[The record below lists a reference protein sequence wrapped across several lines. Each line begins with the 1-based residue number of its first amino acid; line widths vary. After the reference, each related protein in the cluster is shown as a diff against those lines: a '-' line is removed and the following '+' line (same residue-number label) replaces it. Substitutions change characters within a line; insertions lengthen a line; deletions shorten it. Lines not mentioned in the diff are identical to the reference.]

1 MIEIKRIVT
10 VSLFSLICLLSG
22 KTVEAQ
28 GELPVSKNL
37 KRYDNTSGLPFTLD
51 ASDSYGRSIVSLGDI
66 DDNGYVDFAVGA
78 HGDDDYLTDAGA
90 VYVLFM
96 DTLDSIAS
104 YTKLLPPSSVSV
116 GARFGIS
123 LANMGDMDGNGYDDL
138 LVGAHKDENNPGNDM
153 GSVTLLM
160 MNDTSGYDTSYHTTR
175 NQNGMGNYSWMNGG
189 DDFGFSVAN
198 IGDVDGNG
206 VNDMAVGMIRDG
218 SSNPD
223 HGALLIMT
231 MDTDFS
237 ILTTNRY
244 GDNYFPYDSLP
255 AFARLG
261 SSITNIGDLDGDGI
275 NELVVGANN
284 FRGEGTWA
292 SSGAVYTIFLNSG
305 GTLKSYKKHSMPL
318 IGRSNYIKQGES
330 FGRSLCY
337 LGDINSDGLKD
348 VAIGGFNYDYKGT
361 ETYTGAIYIGSFNND
376 GDLVTLRK
384 YGNHNS
390 GFPETLSNTTYFG
403 AACAVLP
410 DSDGDGLNE
419 LLIGANQYDSGKGA
433 MYRFRYEL
441 LNESS
446 IGTVAWLNKVS
457 EVSGYKKGATNINL
471 NNGDNFGYS
480 ICELGDIDGD
490 GNPDFISGVPYRD
503 VGFTNAGAISIL
515 FTDDNGHIKKSQWIH
530 NGSFPTTQLGTSDY
544 FGISVDTIGD
554 FDGNGVVDIAVGTI
568 NDDDGFGNAGAVYLI
583 YLDTA
588 GGTISVDSTNK
599 ISATQGGF
607 TGTLGANDWFG
618 GSVASI
624 GDLDNDGVMDLAV
637 GAWRDDDGG
646 TDKGAVYILFMNS
659 DGTVSSHQK
668 ISDTQGSFT
677 STLAGYSR
685 LGLDIDDIGD
695 MDGDGN
701 EDIVVGYRGGT
712 SNPGGIFILNLNSSG
727 TVKTETLID
736 QTDISSIQ
744 TNSAFGGGVASIPD
758 VNGDGIPDLA
768 VGAHGDDADGT
779 GANTGAVWIVCLDSS
794 NAVVDTQKVNAI
806 SGRFNGPMR
815 PSDFMGFGLSHIGDV
830 NKDGFPDI
838 AVGAFYDSESASLG
852 GAVWT
857 MSIKSKKSHSFSSG
871 RLYAELKRKMDGS
884 YVLCDNGILYFNYD
898 EEYEDHD
905 ISYNIYG
912 FNPIPVITEADQ
924 PLSVKYGENN
934 LSLDFT
940 DLGNCL
946 SNDFYILEVINSKKE
961 KFYLRFRVTDNFCS
975 FNPPKIQN

>member
-37 KRYDNTSGLPFTLD
+37 KPYSDSSGLPFSLD
-51 ASDSYGRSIVSLGDI
+51 VSDYFGRSMVQMGDI

-78 HGDDDYLTDAGA
+78 HGDDDHLTDAGA
-90 VYVLFM
+90 VYILFM

-104 YTKLLPPSSVSV
+104 YTKVPPPSSVSV
-116 GARFGIS
+116 GAFFGVS
-123 LANMGDMDGNGYDDL
+123 MANMGDMDGNGVDDL
-138 LVGAHKDENNPGNDM
+138 LVGAHSEEANPGVDM
-153 GSVTLLM
+153 GAVYLLM
-160 MNDTSGYDTSYHTTR
+160 MNDTGGYDTSYRTTK
-175 NQNGMGNYSWMNGG
+175 NVNGMSNEWWFNSGEF
-189 DDFGFSVAN
+189 FGSAVAN
-198 IGDVDGNG
+198 IGDIDGNG
-206 VNDMAVGMIRDG
+206 VNDMAVGMMGDNW
-218 SSNPD
+218 SNPKY
-223 HGALLIMT
+223 GSVIIMT
-231 MDTDFS
+231 MDSNYAVTS
-237 ILTTNRY
+237 TNWY
-244 GDNYFPYDSLP
+244 GHAYFPYDTLP
-255 AFARLG
+255 AHTYFG
-261 SSITNIGDLDGDGI
+261 SAITNVGDLDGDGVNDI
-275 NELVVGANN
+275 VVGAYR
-284 FRGEGTWA
+284 FRGEGTWPN
-292 SSGAVYTIFLNSG
+292 SGAIYTLFLNSN
-305 GTLKSYKKHSMPL
+305 GTLKSYNKNSVPL
-318 IGRSNYIKQGES
+318 VGRSNYIKQGEY

-337 LGDINSDGLKD
+337 LGDINNDGFKD
-348 VAIGGFNYDYKGT
+348 IAIGGYNYDYKGN
-361 ETYTGAIYIGSFNND
+361 ENLSGAVFIGSLNSS
-376 GDLVTLRK
+376 GDLVAIRK
-384 YGNHNS
+384 YGNRNS
-390 GFPETLSNTTYFG
+390 GFPEILPEKTAFG
-403 AACAVLP
+403 TSCAVLP
-410 DSDGDGLNE
+410 DSDGDGIDE
-419 LLIGANQYDSGKGA
+419 LFVGAHLADSSRGNL
-433 MYRFRYEL
+433 YRFRYEF
-441 LNESS
+441 LNETP

-503 VGFTNAGAISIL
+503 VGFTNAGAISVL

-530 NGSFPTTQLGTSDY
+530 NGSFPSTQLGTSDY

-554 FDGNGVVDIAVGTI
+554 FDGNGVVDIAVGAI

-677 STLAGYSR
+677 STLPGYSR
-685 LGLDIDDIGD
+685 LGLDIDNIGD

-712 SNPGGIFILNLNSSG
+712 ANPGGIFILNLNSTG

-736 QTDISSIQ
+736 QTDIPGIQ
-744 TNSAFGGGVASIPD
+744 TNSAFGGGVSSIPD
-758 VNGDGIPDLA
+758 INGDSIPDLA
-768 VGAHGDDADGT
+768 IGAHGDDADGT
-779 GANTGAVWIVCLDSS
+779 GGNTGAVWIVCLDSS
-794 NAVVDTQKVNAI
+794 NAVVDTQKINAI
-806 SGRFNGPMR
+806 NGRFNGPMKL
-815 PSDFMGFGLSHIGDV
+815 SDFMGFGLSHIGDV
-830 NKDGFPDI
+830 NKDGFPDL

-857 MSIKSKKSHSFSSG
+857 MSIYAKTPDAEVISYLSLSNSTRGAFSPIEQDDVLKLVYTENYEVGTSHK
-871 RLYAELKRKMDGS
+871 LS
-884 YVLCDNGILYFNYD
+884 YNLYD
-898 EEYEDHD
+898 EDNDLVAGVDDAGTQLVANSPLTNIEYG
-905 ISYNIYG
+905 YNAI
-912 FNPIPVITEADQ
+912 E
-924 PLSVKYGENN
+924 
-934 LSLDFT
+934 LDFSAMSLPAGYYT
-940 DLGNCL
+940 
-946 SNDFYILEVINSKKE
+946 LEVVDSKRNKSYL
-961 KFYLRFRVTDNFCS
+961 KF
-975 FNPPKIQN
+975 KK